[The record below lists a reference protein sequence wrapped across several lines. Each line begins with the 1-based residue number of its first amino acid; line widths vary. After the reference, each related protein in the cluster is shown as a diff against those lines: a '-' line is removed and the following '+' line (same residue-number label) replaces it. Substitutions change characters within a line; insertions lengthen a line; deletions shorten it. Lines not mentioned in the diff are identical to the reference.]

1 MENFVIGIDY
11 DQQNFNYRAALAD
24 GQVIELDAESYED
37 AVLEAD
43 TLDLEQYA

>member
-11 DQQNFNYRAALAD
+11 DRMSASYRASLAD
-24 GQVIELDAESYED
+24 GQQIELDANNYED

-43 TLDLEQYA
+43 VLDLTEYA